1 MKNLIFKSLLIV
13 LMLLSACSKPLKAS
27 FQAVEDSIQ
36 EGRVSFTYT
45 GDPGTSYF
53 WDFGDGQT
61 SSERSPVHFYSK
73 NGTYFPKVVV
83 KNKNDDPASSSST
96 VSIVNVRGTFGFY
109 LRHNIG
115 QTVYVHVDGN
125 YIGAVTKYIT
135 SGQPYCETDGFAWGR
150 FTEGIHRVE
159 AKKADGSKL
168 ISGTFNVISGKC
180 AAAQL
185 D

>member
-1 MKNLIFKSLLIV
+1 MV
-13 LMLLSACSKPLKAS
+13 SACSEPMKAS

-36 EGRVSFTYT
+36 EGKVSFTYT

-53 WDFGDGQT
+53 WDFGDGES
-61 SSERSPVHFYSK
+61 SSERSPIHFYRK

-83 KNKNDDPASSSST
+83 KNKNDNPASSSST
-96 VSIVNVRGTFGFY
+96 VMIKNVKGTFGFFI
-109 LRHNIG
+109 RKNIG
-115 QTVYVHVDGN
+115 QIVYVHVDGN

-135 SGQPYCETDGFAWGR
+135 SGQPNCETVGFAWGR
-150 FTEGIHRVE
+150 FSEGSHRVE

-168 ISGTFNVISGKC
+168 ISGTFNVVSGEC